1 MASEKKNSQGEL
13 FAFLSLLS
21 NDQQLKL
28 KYFSLESRQVRRDFI
43 SSLGFNPD
51 LIRESLSTIPITV
64 GSSTTNLLDFLTS
77 KGVSENTPLPV
88 GIILSAL
95 RSAGSD
101 TSLASIEESFSEFQS
116 KLTSSAGGSAPQR
129 RNIDSVSRRD
139 AERLIEREI
148 IDSSRDQGL
157 SDFKDTSLPKEMSRD
172 SGDSFASL
180 SRSTDDTFSS
190 SAKPDLKSADTES
203 ANDAYNLS
211 RFDQHAD
218 QLKTF
223 SSERSDLISSL
234 LDRPANETI
243 RTEARG
249 SSSPVKPDDRS
260 DPQTQRLDTSS
271 TRESR
276 DKLEA
281 STTDRLEASS
291 KSAEIRKDS
300 QELSQLRRR
309 VDELQ
314 KEDPQLFTKY
324 KNAIDSFDSKK
335 FTNDLTKDF
344 TDAKVSRQETIDLL
358 HSFVS
363 DNLTR
368 FRGDARIRQD
378 VLNRFT
384 DSNAKSPEEKE
395 SDLAALSESAKTA
408 NTTSDTNNSK
418 SSDQNKDS
426 DSTDWAQDAYDAID
440 GIIGLVYEYGI
451 GASARASWQAALKAA
466 REGKTTTNS

>member
-77 KGVSENTPLPV
+77 KGVSEDTPLPV

-101 TSLASIEESFSEFQS
+101 TSLASIEASFSEFQS

-129 RNIDSVSRRD
+129 RNIKSENPRD

-190 SAKPDLKSADTES
+190 AKPDLKSADTEL

-249 SSSPVKPDDRS
+249 SSSPVQADDRS

-281 STTDRLEASS
+281 STTDRIEASS

-309 VDELQ
+309 VD
-314 KEDPQLFTKY
+314 
-324 KNAIDSFDSKK
+324 
-335 FTNDLTKDF
+335 
-344 TDAKVSRQETIDLL
+344 
-358 HSFVS
+358 
-363 DNLTR
+363 
-368 FRGDARIRQD
+368 
-378 VLNRFT
+378 
-384 DSNAKSPEEKE
+384 
-395 SDLAALSESAKTA
+395 
-408 NTTSDTNNSK
+408 
-418 SSDQNKDS
+418 
-426 DSTDWAQDAYDAID
+426 
-440 GIIGLVYEYGI
+440 
-451 GASARASWQAALKAA
+451 
-466 REGKTTTNS
+466 

>member
-51 LIRESLSTIPITV
+51 LIRESLSTIPITA

-77 KGVSENTPLPV
+77 KGVNENTPLPV

-95 RSAGSD
+95 RSAGSA
-101 TSLASIEESFSEFQS
+101 TSLASIEASFSEFQS

-129 RNIDSVSRRD
+129 RNIKSENPRD

-190 SAKPDLKSADTES
+190 AKPDLKSADTEL

-234 LDRPANETI
+234 LDRPANEII

-291 KSAEIRKDS
+291 KSAEIKKNS

-314 KEDPQLFTKY
+314 REDPQLFTKY

-344 TDAKVSRQETIDLL
+344 KDAKISRQETIDLL

-378 VLNRFT
+378 VLNRFIDT
-384 DSNAKSPEEKE
+384 STKSPEEKE
-395 SDLAALSESAKTA
+395 SDLDVLSESASTA
-408 NTTSDTNNSK
+408 KPTSDNNSN
-418 SSDQNKDS
+418 SSDQGKDS

-466 REGKTTTNS
+466 REGKATTNS

>member
-77 KGVSENTPLPV
+77 KGVSEDTPLPV

-101 TSLASIEESFSEFQS
+101 TSLASIEASFSEFQS
-116 KLTSSAGGSAPQR
+116 KLTSSAGGSTPQL
-129 RNIDSVSRRD
+129 RNIKSANPRD

-148 IDSSRDQGL
+148 IDNSRDQGL
-157 SDFKDTSLPKEMSRD
+157 SDFRDNSLSKEMSRD

-190 SAKPDLKSADTES
+190 SAKPDLKSADIES
-203 ANDAYNLS
+203 SNDAYNLS

-218 QLKTF
+218 QLKSF

-260 DPQTQRLDTSS
+260 DPQTQRLENSS

-291 KSAEIRKDS
+291 KSAEIK
-300 QELSQLRRR
+300 
-309 VDELQ
+309 
-314 KEDPQLFTKY
+314 
-324 KNAIDSFDSKK
+324 
-335 FTNDLTKDF
+335 
-344 TDAKVSRQETIDLL
+344 
-358 HSFVS
+358 
-363 DNLTR
+363 
-368 FRGDARIRQD
+368 
-378 VLNRFT
+378 
-384 DSNAKSPEEKE
+384 
-395 SDLAALSESAKTA
+395 KTA
-408 NTTSDTNNSK
+408 KNSLNSD
-418 SSDQNKDS
+418 
-426 DSTDWAQDAYDAID
+426 A
-440 GIIGLVYEYGI
+440 G
-451 GASARASWQAALKAA
+451 
-466 REGKTTTNS
+466 